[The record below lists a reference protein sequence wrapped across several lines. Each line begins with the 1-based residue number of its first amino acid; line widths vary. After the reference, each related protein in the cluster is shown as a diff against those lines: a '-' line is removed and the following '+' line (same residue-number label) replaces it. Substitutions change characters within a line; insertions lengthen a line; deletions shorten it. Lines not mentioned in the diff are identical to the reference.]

1 MPAPALTPLEQ
12 LHDDIDLLDAA
23 GWPMERV
30 RAELSHA
37 QIEEMIDAYLA
48 RSDDAVAGALSS
60 LIDEALFMTTSG
72 RTETVSWPRR
82 AGAPA
87 RL

>member
-1 MPAPALTPLEQ
+1 MASPALPPLEQ

-60 LIDEALFMTTSG
+60 IIDEALLATTSG
-72 RTETVSWPRR
+72 RSERVSWS
-82 AGAPA
+82 
-87 RL
+87 

>member
-1 MPAPALTPLEQ
+1 MIPPTLAPLEQ

-30 RAELSHA
+30 RADLSHE

-48 RSDDAVAGALSS
+48 RSDDAVAGALS
-60 LIDEALFMTTSG
+60 
-72 RTETVSWPRR
+72 RTLD
-82 AGAPA
+82 G
-87 RL
+87 

>member
-1 MPAPALTPLEQ
+1 MVTPTLVPIEQ
-12 LHDDIDLLDAA
+12 LHEDIGLLDAA

-30 RAELSHA
+30 RAELSHE

-60 LIDEALFMTTSG
+60 VIEES
-72 RTETVSWPRR
+72 R
-82 AGAPA
+82 
-87 RL
+87 

>member
-1 MPAPALTPLEQ
+1 MVSPTLAPLEQ

-30 RAELSHA
+30 RADLSHE

-48 RSDDAVAGALSS
+48 RSDDAVAGALS
-60 LIDEALFMTTSG
+60 
-72 RTETVSWPRR
+72 RTLD
-82 AGAPA
+82 G
-87 RL
+87 

>member
-1 MPAPALTPLEQ
+1 MVTPTLAPFEQ
-12 LHDDIDLLDAA
+12 LHEDIELLDAA

-30 RAELSHA
+30 RAELSHE

-60 LIDEALFMTTSG
+60 VIDDAL
-72 RTETVSWPRR
+72 
-82 AGAPA
+82 
-87 RL
+87 